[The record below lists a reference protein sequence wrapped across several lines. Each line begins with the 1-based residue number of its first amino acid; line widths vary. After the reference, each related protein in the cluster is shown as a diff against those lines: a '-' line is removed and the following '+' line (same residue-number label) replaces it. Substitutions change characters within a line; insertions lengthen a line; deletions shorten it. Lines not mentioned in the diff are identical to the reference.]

1 MQEVRVTCYYID
13 CSIYIGARDLH
24 VGDALLRYETFP
36 TPYDEAT
43 GKFADFC
50 RGKQVAVLG
59 SGNAAFEV
67 ADMVRDRDRDRET
80 ETEMPFIA

>member
-1 MQEVRVTCYYID
+1 MNARIRVTCY
-13 CSIYIGARDLH
+13 RLFDLH
-24 VGDALLRYETFP
+24 WRGLTRRDALLRYETFP
-36 TPYDEAT
+36 APYNEAT

-67 ADMVRDRDRDRET
+67 ADMVRERDRET
-80 ETEMPFIA
+80 ETEMPFIS